1 MHILKMFDNPLY
13 QMLEM
18 LIVVVVIIIVMM
30 VMMVIMVIVVV
41 MIPVGNGVGDGPLDV
56 GL

>member
-13 QMLEM
+13 QMSEM
-18 LIVVVVIIIVMM
+18 LIVVVVII
-30 VMMVIMVIVVV
+30 VIMVLMVI
-41 MIPVGNGVGDGPLDV
+41 MIPVGNGVGDEPLDI

>member
-1 MHILKMFDNPLY
+1 MFDNPLY

-30 VMMVIMVIVVV
+30 VKMVV